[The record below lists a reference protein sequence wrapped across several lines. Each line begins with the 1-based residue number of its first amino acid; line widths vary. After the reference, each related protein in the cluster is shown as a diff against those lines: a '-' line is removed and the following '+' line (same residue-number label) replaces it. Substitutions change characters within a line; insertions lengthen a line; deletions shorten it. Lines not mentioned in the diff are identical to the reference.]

1 MMRSFL
7 KRLSKVIASEPAS
20 DEKVAPASGGK
31 ATTKPTPASLVK
43 ENFAKKKNSEMT
55 SENESPSTEK
65 TPVMGSPEKQTPA
78 KGTSA
83 SEASVKPSSE
93 KEESMQEAPAKEERV
108 ETNPDLQPICFFFEA
123 HQPNRLKRY
132 SFFHIGND
140 PFYEDDELNLELLND
155 ACEKCYLP
163 TNKLMTELIE
173 EGRGQFK
180 ISLSVSGT
188 LLEQLEKNRPDV
200 LESFQKLHATGGV
213 EIVAE
218 TYYHSLGFHRSKK
231 EFAAQVELQMAKVKE
246 VFGATPKVFRHTAC
260 VYYNELAA
268 YVEGLGFESM
278 LGEAVGRILNGR
290 EANYLYRSP
299 NCKTIKTHLRN
310 GILTDDIAFR
320 FGNHDWPQH
329 PLMAETFADWCL
341 GNGGEVINLFMDY
354 ESIGS
359 YQGVETGI
367 FDFFK
372 AFPKAWEDLG
382 GRFLTISEAA
392 NEFEVVGE
400 YDCHEPTSWAHQ
412 DKDLSAWKG
421 NVMQEEARRKI
432 LVIEDLVKSKDCPE
446 LLHQWRK
453 MQTAEHF
460 YYMSTVGGEI
470 GKVHDKLRPHKT
482 PYDSYLYF
490 MNALS
495 DIQLRLEY
503 ECPPKECS

>member
-1 MMRSFL
+1 MKSFL
-7 KRLSKVIASEPAS
+7 KRLSKVVAASSSPTEKAATSSGNKNSKPSPA
-20 DEKVAPASGGK
+20 
-31 ATTKPTPASLVK
+31 TLVK
-43 ENFAKKKNSEMT
+43 EDFAKKKKSKTASANNTPAQNT
-55 SENESPSTEK
+55 SVK
-65 TPVMGSPEKQTPA
+65 DTPA
-78 KGTSA
+78 K
-83 SEASVKPSSE
+83 
-93 KEESMQEAPAKEERV
+93 ESPAKKEKV
-108 ETNPDLQPICFFFEA
+108 KTDSHLQPICFFFEA
-123 HQPNRLKRY
+123 HQPNRLKPY
-132 SFFHIGND
+132 SFFEIGND
-140 PFYEDDELNLELLND
+140 PFYEDDDLNRQLLD
-155 ACEKCYLP
+155 EASEKCYLP
-163 TNKLMTELIE
+163 ANKMMTKLIE

-188 LLEQLEKNRPDV
+188 LLEQLENNRPDV

-231 EFAAQVELQMAKVKE
+231 EFAAQVEKQMAKVKE

-278 LGEAVGRILNGR
+278 LGEAVGRVLGGR

-329 PLMAETFADWCL
+329 PLMAETFAEWCH

-354 ESIGS
+354 ESIG
-359 YQGVETGI
+359 QHQDVDTGI
-367 FDFFK
+367 FDFFN
-372 AFPKAWEDLG
+372 AFPQAWEDLG

-392 NEFEVVGE
+392 KEFEVVGE
-400 YDCHEPTSWAHQ
+400 YDCHEPTSWAHK

-421 NVMQEEARRKI
+421 NAMQEEARRKI
-432 LVIEDLVKSKDCPE
+432 LIIEDLVKSKDCPE

-460 YYMSTVGGEI
+460 YYMSTVEGEI
-470 GKVHDKLRPHKT
+470 GKVHDRIRPKSHKT

-495 DIQLRLEY
+495 DLQIRLEGD
-503 ECPPKECS
+503 CGC